1 MNPDLALLL
10 LVAIVTAEAALW
22 VRDWF
27 REAFLKPFRDL
38 VLTP

>member
-1 MNPDLALLL
+1 MSRDLALLL
-10 LVAIVTAEAALW
+10 LAAIVTAEAALW

-27 REAFLKPFRDL
+27 REAIAKPFRDL